1 MDKYVIDLVTSYNNT
16 KHRTIKM
23 KPIEVNKSNEQVL
36 LETVYNYSKS
46 SKKPKYKVGDK
57 IRISKAK
64 KKFEN
69 TDLTDNQWE
78 SFHKAAKWLCPVK
91 SLLLAGL
98 NAPPNEHQ

>member
-1 MDKYVIDLVTSYNNT
+1 MENSIEQTVQELVDKLV
-16 KHRTIKM
+16 
-23 KPIEVNKSNEQVL
+23 EL
-36 LETVYNYSKS
+36 LDE
-46 SKKPKYKVGDK
+46 
-57 IRISKAK
+57 AK

-78 SFHKAAKWLCPVK
+78 SLHKAAKWLCPVK